1 MTLTR
6 YALAFGTLLGSSAV
20 GNATIVGF
28 GNLGGNNT
36 TIPSG
41 LASNAT
47 ADGNGFVVS
56 NGTTP
61 NIAVTWDANWD
72 IHTSVR
78 FTGLENLTAGGGAW
92 DNEGSVPRIG
102 QLDFG
107 THTINLTVDAGF
119 ALVLNSFD
127 FGHTAETTGTTT
139 WDFILRNSSNIVV
152 WSSLSQVFNNTGTGA
167 NVGILST
174 FTPNFTGTN
183 GEDYVLTFNRTAETY
198 GSNGRH
204 GIDNFSF
211 NQVAV
216 PEPGAASLVGLMGSI
231 LLFRRR
237 K

>member
-1 MTLTR
+1 MNFKSLTL
-6 YALAFGTLLGSSAV
+6 ALGTLVGSTV
-20 GNATIVGF
+20 IGNSTIVGF
-28 GNLGGNNT
+28 GNLGGSNT
-36 TIPSG
+36 TVPSG

-47 ADGNGFVVS
+47 ANGNGFVVS

-72 IHTSVR
+72 IHTSTR
-78 FTGLENLTAGGGAW
+78 FTGLEDLTVGGGAW

-107 THTINLTVDAGF
+107 THTVTLAVDTGF

-139 WDFILRNSSNIVV
+139 WDFILRNSSNVIV
-152 WSSLSQVFNNTGTGA
+152 WSSIGQVFNNTGTGA

-174 FTPNFTGTN
+174 LAPNFTGTD

-198 GSNGRH
+198 SSNGRH

-211 NQVAV
+211 NQIAV
-216 PEPGAASLVGLMGSI
+216 PEPGAASLLGLMGTA